1 MSSQNIGNFGKNV
14 GVNFTTFG
22 AGLKRTQLDKNDA
35 SQTSIFDAIDKNK
48 DGVIDQNEFNDF
60 KTALD
65 NKEADGTITGKEAD
79 NFLKG
84 LRKGGSI
91 GKEIKQEDLLKFL
104 EQYNLATQ
112 DIKSVETVE
121 QDGKQVVQVSHNDGS
136 AEFINPDGSMK
147 IVAKNDEGIEVTSSI
162 DKDGKLTEAS
172 YIAENNV
179 QVTEKYDDE
188 GHLTT
193 QTVTSETGTEVTEYT
208 QGGENP
214 IPTKTTITETGG
226 KSSTTTILYDDQGK
240 PATGVYKAG
249 INTIN
254 FTYDAEGNRKI
265 QSSVENE
272 GIPAK
277 ETHSEYTYNE
287 DGTVT
292 VNIKAPDSTTVRT
305 YNEQGQLTCDVIT
318 DNNGKVTNR
327 NYLENGAYVDTTE
340 TSGGKLST
348 AYSTDGK
355 CMGKVLERS
364 DGSFVQVE
372 YDGNGNTKAIVQN
385 NESPAAI
392 AKKFGC
398 SLNDLLAANKGAV
411 HGKAPNQYFVV
422 GEEIVIPGKEIEPDS
437 PALKGRKSAE
447 EVEAD
452 YVQAQARKA
461 QKEAEAAALDASLR
475 EYGLMTY
482 KGKGQKITAKNGKTY
497 TVVGEAQWGRH
508 IAVGSDG
515 KYITIAH
522 DGVILKDSYV
532 ADTNFFRKGQKVS
545 GKVKV
550 RQSNG
555 SFKIETRTYAKVAD
569 LGKGRIAVIDKNGK
583 GHVISHDGVVLDETY
598 LQRDATADAMSKDS
612 KVAAQFV
619 VQNLGADLKSARAA
633 FDAQMAK
640 DGWAADVADG
650 ISYLWAWAG
659 DDKNQAAAVRK
670 DLDFLD
676 GKLRS
681 LQADLKAGN
690 MTAFATNFKKA
701 FGVPYNQQNVAEY
714 YRHPTDANYRKAFG
728 TSRVSDIN
736 LRVQKY
742 NQSQD
747 TGASVVRGTTTF
759 VVAGTATVLIPGAG
773 AGIAAGMLTSAAAS
787 TVVNATDVAS
797 SRAGREAFTNGG
809 DEMWDIVKDRGME
822 IALDSIPGVAGSF
835 GGKYIGKGMRMAVGK
850 ANSFAT
856 GAATRGGT
864 SAMAR
869 FETGAARVVANV
881 TEGRAGNIIVKG
893 SESLGGELT
902 EGLIESNITSLAQGQ
917 GLTMDGINVWS
928 SAANIGTSRF
938 TGKGLQRIMPNTPS
952 TNRVVA
958 HVQDSI
964 SSGRANDVI
973 SSVAGD
979 VTEGVVVDPS
989 QDFSGIVLDAASEN
1003 LINNGG
1009 INIKSVRHN
1018 KQDLPSGI
1026 AQVTM
1031 QDGKPV
1037 KIEDIKFVNGNYK
1050 FPDGFEI
1057 TPGEIAANVGQTIT
1071 TPSGIT
1077 ITFQP
1082 KPKLS

>member
-1 MSSQNIGNFGKNV
+1 MSSQNIGNFNKNV

-22 AGLKRTQLDKNDA
+22 AGLKRTQLDKSDA
-35 SQTSIFDAIDKNK
+35 SQASIFDSIDKNK

-65 NKEADGTITGKEAD
+65 NKDADGTITGKEAD

-84 LRKGGSI
+84 LRKDGSI
-91 GKEIKQEDLLKFL
+91 DKEIKKEDLLKFL
-104 EQYNLATQ
+104 EQYNLGTQ
-112 DIKSVETVE
+112 DVQSVQTVE
-121 QDGKQVVQVSHNDGS
+121 QDGKQVVQVSHNNGS
-136 AEFINPDGSMK
+136 SEFINPDGSMK
-147 IVAKNDEGIEVTSSI
+147 VVAKNDEGIEVTSSI

-172 YIAENNV
+172 YLDENNA
-179 QVTEKYDDE
+179 QVTEQYNED
-188 GHLTT
+188 G
-193 QTVTSETGTEVTEYT
+193 QIISSTVKSETGTTVTEYAP
-208 QGGENP
+208 GEDGS
-214 IPTKTTITETGG
+214 IPTKTVITEEG
-226 KSSTTTILYDDQGK
+226 KPGTTTVTYDAQGK
-240 PATGVYKAG
+240 PVSGQYKSG
-249 INTIN
+249 INTTN
-254 FTYDAEGNRKI
+254 FTYDAEGNVKI
-265 QSSVENE
+265 QSTVENE

-277 ETHSEYTYNE
+277 ETRSEYTYNE
-287 DGTVT
+287 DGTTT
-292 VNIKAPDSTTVRT
+292 VNIKSPTSTTVRT

-327 NYLENGAYVDTTE
+327 NYVQGGGYVDTTE
-340 TSGGKLST
+340 TKGGKLSA
-348 AYSTDGK
+348 AYSPDGK

-364 DGSFVQVE
+364 DGSFAQVE
-372 YDGNGNTKAIVQN
+372 YDGNGNTKAVVQN

-392 AKKFGC
+392 AKNFGC
-398 SLNDLLAANKGAV
+398 SVEDLLAANKGVV
-411 HGKAPNQYFVV
+411 HGKAPNQYFIA
-422 GEEIVIPGKEIEPDS
+422 GEEIVIPGKEIAPDS

-475 EYGLMTY
+475 EYGLMNY
-482 KGKGQKITAKNGKTY
+482 NGKGQKITAKNGKTY

-532 ADTNFFRKGQKVS
+532 ADTNFFRKGEKVS

-550 RQSNG
+550 KQPDG
-555 SFKIETRTYAKVAD
+555 SFKMETRTYAKVKD

-583 GHVISHDGVVLDETY
+583 GHVISHDGVVLDEAY
-598 LQRDATADAMSKDS
+598 IQRDATADVMAKDS

-640 DGWAADVADG
+640 DGWAADTADA
-650 ISYLWAWAG
+650 ISHIWGWAG
-659 DDKNQAAAVRK
+659 TDKNQASAVRE
-670 DLDFLD
+670 DFEFLD

-681 LQADLKAGN
+681 MQADLRAGN
-690 MTAFATNFKKA
+690 MKAFATNFKKT
-701 FGVPYNQQNVAEY
+701 FGVEYNQQNVAEY

-728 TSRVSDIN
+728 SSRVSDIN

-747 TGASVVRGTTTF
+747 TGGAVVRGTTTF
-759 VVAGTATVLIPGAG
+759 VVATAATIVIPGAG
-773 AGIAAGMLTSAAAS
+773 AGIAAGMVTAAASS
-787 TVVNATDVAS
+787 TVVNLTDVAS
-797 SRAGREAFTNGG
+797 SQQGRANLTKGG
-809 DEMWDIVKDRGME
+809 FLDGASYFIQDRGLE
-822 IALDSIPGVAGSF
+822 IALDSIPGGLGSAS
-835 GGKYIGKGMRMAVGK
+835 GKYIGKGMRMAVGK
-850 ANSFAT
+850 ANSLAT
-856 GAATRGGT
+856 RAVSRGGT
-864 SAMAR
+864 SAVAR

-881 TEGRAGNIIVKG
+881 TEGRTGNIIVQG
-893 SESLGGELT
+893 SESLGSEVT
-902 EGLIESNITSLAQGQ
+902 EGLIENNITSLAQGQ
-917 GLTMDGINVWS
+917 GLTMDGINVWGN
-928 SAANIGTSRF
+928 AANIGTSRF

-952 TNRVVA
+952 TNRMVA
-958 HVQDSI
+958 HVQGSI
-964 SSGRANDVI
+964 SSGRTNDVI
-973 SSVAGD
+973 SSATGD
-979 VTEGVVVDPS
+979 VAEGLVVDPS

-1018 KQDLPSGI
+1018 MQGLPSGI

-1031 QDGKPV
+1031 RNGSPV
-1037 KIEDIKFVNGNYK
+1037 KIEDITLTADGNYK

-1057 TPGEIAANVGQTIT
+1057 TPGEIAANFGKTIE
-1071 TPSGIT
+1071 TPSGIK
-1077 ITFQP
+1077 IMFNQA
-1082 KPKLS
+1082 